1 MPLITTISEFKKY
14 VDIDANAKIDKSLAP
29 YINEAEQLYLVE
41 LLGQA
46 FYDEFAAAYAGSVA
60 SMPVPLSADNLALLP
75 YIQRCVAYYAK
86 FLAIPHLSVTF
97 GDMGIRVNRGEDS
110 DAAARWLIEK
120 IQLEC
125 LKKGDTHAD
134 KLLEYLENN
143 ATNAK
148 YATWF
153 ASDANTKNSG
163 YIVYGTS
170 IASKHINISKSR
182 RIFLQLRNTMR
193 DIESKFIVKQLGQ
206 AQYDEIVSQLKAGTV
221 STDNT
226 KLIDR
231 IQPIVCKRALE
242 IRLPFLRVSIQSDG
256 IWLYSDTNSE
266 LRDRGYLAS
275 EEDIDELQ
283 CELKDNDLTGYLSD
297 EEELRQF
304 ILTNIETYP
313 LIKATGVYTV
323 QPVPGP
329 TWTPRNERDTKFFST

>member
-1 MPLITTISEFKKY
+1 MSLITTIAEFKKF
-14 VDIDANAKIDKSLAP
+14 VDIDVNAKIDKSLGP
-29 YINEAEQLYLVE
+29 YINEAEQLYLVD

-46 FYDEFAAAYAGSVA
+46 FYDEFVAAYKASVDP
-60 SMPVPLSADNLALLP
+60 SPTPLSADNLLLQP

-86 FLAIPHLSVTF
+86 FLAIPNLSVTF
-97 GDMGIRVNRGEDS
+97 GDMGVRVHRGEDS

-120 IQLEC
+120 LQLEC
-125 LKKGDTHAD
+125 LKNGDTHAD

-143 ATNAK
+143 ATNSK

-153 ASDANTKNSG
+153 ASDANTKKSG
-163 YIVYGTS
+163 YIVYSTA
-170 IASKHINISKSR
+170 IASQHINISRSR

-193 DIESKFIVKQLGQ
+193 DVESKYIIKLIGQ
-206 AQYDEIVSQLKAGTV
+206 AQYDELVAELKAGTV
-221 STDNT
+221 SPDNA

-231 IQPIVCKRALE
+231 IQPIVSKRALH

-256 IWLYSDTNSE
+256 IWLYSDTNAE
-266 LRDRGYLAS
+266 LRDRGFLAA

-283 CELKDNDLTGYLSD
+283 CELKDNEITGFLSD

-304 ILTNIETYP
+304 ILSNIETYP

-323 QPVPGP
+323 LPDPGP
-329 TWTPRNERDTKFFST
+329 TWTPKNERETKFFSV